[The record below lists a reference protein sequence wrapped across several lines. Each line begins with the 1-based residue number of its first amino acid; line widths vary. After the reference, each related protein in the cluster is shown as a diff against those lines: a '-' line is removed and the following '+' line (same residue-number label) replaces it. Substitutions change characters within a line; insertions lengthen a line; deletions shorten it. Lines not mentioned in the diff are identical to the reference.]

1 MTSRDVKQSFRAYPT
16 ALARER
22 TMSAVSFL
30 SSVRGAPVLAR
41 RAKQSDGARALPRL
55 LGLASTK
62 RCLVPHRVALTF
74 ASPDSLLPLR
84 PPCRRPRAS
93 RDQGERRHDVRGG
106 HRAAHRGPAQ
116 G

>member
-1 MTSRDVKQSFRAYPT
+1 MTSRDVKQSFWAYPT

-62 RCLVPHRVALTF
+62 RCLVPHRRADLRL
-74 ASPDSLLPLR
+74 PDSLLPLR
-84 PPCRRPRAS
+84 PPCRRPRLS
-93 RDQGERRHDVRGG
+93 
-106 HRAAHRGPAQ
+106 
-116 G
+116 

>member
-41 RAKQSDGARALPRL
+41 RAKQSDGARALP
-55 LGLASTK
+55 A
-62 RCLVPHRVALTF
+62 PW
-74 ASPDSLLPLR
+74 ASP
-84 PPCRRPRAS
+84 PRNAASSRIAS
-93 RDQGERRHDVRGG
+93 R
-106 HRAAHRGPAQ
+106 
-116 G
+116 